1 VSQWLIVGAGLTGA
15 TLAERIATVR
25 GDDVLVVDRRDHVAG
40 NAYDY
45 TNDDGIRVHKY
56 GPHIFHTNSD
66 RVWRYV
72 NKFSGW
78 RPYEHKVKAVLDGT
92 ELVVPFNF
100 NSIEM
105 VFPPGRASRY
115 IEQLTRLV
123 PRGQSIPVLTLMETD
138 NADLRSLAAF
148 VYENVFKNYTR
159 KQWGLRPEELS
170 PSVTARVPIRASRD
184 DRYFQD
190 SFQGIPAHGY
200 TAMVSRMLD
209 HPRIRVSLDTK
220 YEDVAGDFPTSRT
233 IYSGAID
240 EFFSRRLGALPYRS
254 LNFRFETLNLEQ
266 RQSVAQLNFPNTQDY
281 TRITEFKHLTGQSSS
296 KTTVAYEFPT
306 NYVPGENEP
315 YYPIP
320 RDETKALYARYR
332 TLADATDGITFC
344 GRLGNYRYYNMDQA
358 IGAAL
363 VAFEK
368 QIKNKE
374 PV

>member
-184 DRYFQD
+184 DR
-190 SFQGIPAHGY
+190 
-200 TAMVSRMLD
+200 
-209 HPRIRVSLDTK
+209 
-220 YEDVAGDFPTSRT
+220 
-233 IYSGAID
+233 
-240 EFFSRRLGALPYRS
+240 
-254 LNFRFETLNLEQ
+254 
-266 RQSVAQLNFPNTQDY
+266 
-281 TRITEFKHLTGQSSS
+281 
-296 KTTVAYEFPT
+296 
-306 NYVPGENEP
+306 
-315 YYPIP
+315 
-320 RDETKALYARYR
+320 
-332 TLADATDGITFC
+332 
-344 GRLGNYRYYNMDQA
+344 
-358 IGAAL
+358 
-363 VAFEK
+363 
-368 QIKNKE
+368 
-374 PV
+374 